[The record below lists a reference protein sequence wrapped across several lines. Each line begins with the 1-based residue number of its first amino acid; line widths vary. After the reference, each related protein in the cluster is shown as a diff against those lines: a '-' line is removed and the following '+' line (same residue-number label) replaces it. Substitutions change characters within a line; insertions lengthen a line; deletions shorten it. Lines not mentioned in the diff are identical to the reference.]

1 MCWTFPI
8 SFAKRRW
15 LHRRAMI
22 DNNTQKADLFES
34 LRHRMV
40 EEQIIRRG
48 VTNPLVIA
56 AMKKVPR
63 HLFVPKDLIHKA
75 YEDRPLPIG
84 HEQTI
89 SQPYIVAYM
98 TQALRLVGGEK
109 VLEIGTGCGYQAAV
123 LAEIAKEVYTIE
135 RIAELAEKAK
145 NTLKSLNY
153 NNVHV
158 VVGDGTLGL
167 EEFAPYNAI
176 IVTAGGPKIPKTLI
190 EQLKVGGSLV
200 MPVGEYKYG
209 QTLTRITKGVKGK
222 INEEKLIDVL
232 FVPLIGDEGWK
243 Q

>member
-1 MCWTFPI
+1 
-8 SFAKRRW
+8 
-15 LHRRAMI
+15 MI

-48 VTNPLVIA
+48 VTNPLVIS

-167 EEFAPYNAI
+167 DEFAPYDAI

-209 QTLTRITKGVKGK
+209 QTLTRITKGVNGK

>member
-1 MCWTFPI
+1 
-8 SFAKRRW
+8 
-15 LHRRAMI
+15 MI
-22 DNNTQKADLFES
+22 DNNTQNGDLFDS
-34 LRHRMV
+34 QRQSMI

-48 VTNPLVIA
+48 VTNPLVIS

-109 VLEIGTGCGYQAAV
+109 VLEVGTGCGYQAAV

-145 NTLKSLNY
+145 NTLYSLNY

-167 EEFAPYNAI
+167 EEFAPYDAI
-176 IVTAGGPKIPKTLI
+176 IVTAGGPKIPQPLI

-200 MPVGEYKYG
+200 MPIGEYKYG
-209 QTLTRITKGVKGK
+209 QTLTRITKGVNNK
-222 INEEKLIDVL
+222 INKEKLMDVL